1 MQAIPIGL
9 QGRDIL
15 GVAETGS
22 GKTAAFV
29 LPMLVYIS
37 KLPKMTRE
45 MEADGP
51 YALVLAPSRELA
63 GQIENETKKFAK
75 YSSYRTVL
83 VVGGQP
89 IEEQAMKLRKGCEI
103 IIATPGRL
111 NDCLVSRYVVL
122 NQCNYIVLD
131 EADRMIDMGFET
143 QVIQILESMPRETLK
158 SEVEEVAE
166 LQEKDH
172 RNKFRTTLMFSAT
185 MPPEVE
191 RLSRNYLRRPGVI
204 YIGVVGRA
212 VDRIKQNVV
221 FVKSDHEKKTRLE
234 QLLREGPPPPI
245 IIFVN
250 QRKTCDNIAKYIN
263 KLAYRVTTLQGG
275 RSQDQRDW
283 SLSEF
288 REGRYDILVAT
299 DIAGRGLDVK
309 GVTHVINYD
318 LPKNIEQYTHRI
330 GRTGRAGESGL
341 ATSFFTNE
349 DAEILYDLK
358 KMLQDTENPVPHEL
372 ASHPEAQM
380 KPGGFVAQSRRDTV
394 IYVS

>member
-1 MQAIPIGL
+1 
-9 QGRDIL
+9 
-15 GVAETGS
+15 
-22 GKTAAFV
+22 
-29 LPMLVYIS
+29 
-37 KLPKMTRE
+37 
-45 MEADGP
+45 
-51 YALVLAPSRELA
+51 
-63 GQIENETKKFAK
+63 
-75 YSSYRTVL
+75 
-83 VVGGQP
+83 
-89 IEEQAMKLRKGCEI
+89 MKLRKGCEI

-191 RLSRNYLRRPGVI
+191 RLSRNYLRRAGVI

-221 FVKSDHEKKTRLE
+221 FVKSDHEKKSRLE

-341 ATSFFTNE
+341 ATSFFTND

-358 KMLQDTENPVPHEL
+358 KMLQDTENSVPHEL